1 MGRIAYIGSDKKMRL
16 MMNLVGVAC
25 FETINEID
33 FNIYSVAL
41 VEENI
46 FKRLDLKKY
55 FGKVLILPFRSS
67 NKPLGKELWFEKM
80 IMGEIM
86 K

>member
-1 MGRIAYIGSDKKMRL
+1 MGRIAYVGDDNKLKL
-16 MMNLVGVAC
+16 MMKLVGIEC
-25 FETINEID
+25 FENIDEID
-33 FNIYSVAL
+33 FNTYSVAI
-41 VEENI
+41 VDEKI
-46 FKRLDLKKY
+46 FKRLDLKNY

-67 NKPLGKELWFEKM
+67 SKPLGKELWFEKM